1 MDGRKARAWGWERGA
16 RGRDPLEVETDG
28 EGLVHDACQRRG
40 AADTR
45 EGAPS
50 NWLRGPLAAGSRRV
64 SAEGPPQ
71 APLQAKRHR
80 VPVEPAQASV
90 KVGAGRRDGRLG
102 LAARRR
108 ATCERRRSWGR
119 VNMSN
124 LRCHNERC

>member
-1 MDGRKARAWGWERGA
+1 MSAHRPSGSEAPGTLLWMGGRPGRGAGSVGPGEGTPSKSRPTVRAWF
-16 RGRDPLEVETDG
+16 T
-28 EGLVHDACQRRG
+28 
-40 AADTR
+40 T
-45 EGAPS
+45 
-50 NWLRGPLAAGSRRV
+50 RV
-64 SAEGPPQ
+64 SGEGPPQ

-90 KVGAGRRDGRLG
+90 KVGAGRCDGRLG